1 MNGEINEKYT
11 GNYDCALTVTDSN
24 SVNDQVGAL
33 YDIILFALTITEE
46 EKEKEETTFNGT
58 RDDSKNGNSLKTDIS
73 VKIEWTNNKG

>member
-46 EKEKEETTFNGT
+46 EKPPSMRQELIT
-58 RDDSKNGNSLKTDIS
+58 I
-73 VKIEWTNNKG
+73 IEIQQ